1 MPAFNPTDSQ
11 LIADLR
17 ALHKASPKLVRSSTH
32 AAPAAPE
39 MQIESWK
46 MNEFKYYQVP
56 SPFPTLARGLFSI
69 ELPSSD
75 GAAKKKYRIVA
86 RGYDKFFNIGEVP
99 WTTWA
104 ALEAHTKPPY
114 ALTLKSNGCIILI
127 AALTP
132 TKLLVTS
139 KHSLGP
145 VPGQEESHAQV
156 GERWLR
162 KHLTDA
168 GKTVEGLAHTLWEKN
183 WTAVAELCDDEF
195 EEHVLPYPAEK
206 SGLHLH
212 GLNNSSASFGTQPPD
227 TVAAFAREWGLIET
241 LSTTLP
247 TIAAVREFTDDV
259 ARTGTWRGEAVEGFV
274 VRTTV
279 AEPPDTAESGKPGRS
294 PYVPGTAFFFKIKFD
309 EPYMMYRDWREIT
322 KAILSAKHGE
332 EPRIPRAK
340 MKRPETRMYTRW
352 VEGEIKRDRSQFDL
366 YLKGKGIIKTR
377 ERFLE
382 WMKTEEGKKA
392 QKRVNM
398 EDEKEGKTDFGK
410 TVIMPVAIPGCGKT
424 AVSVA
429 LAHLFGFV
437 HTQSDDVH
445 AKKAGPAFIRNV
457 TNLLKDHDIVIA
469 DKNNH
474 LIQHRQALRDA
485 TRSMRPRV
493 RLLALN
499 WALDRPAATIHRICA
514 DRILARGEY
523 HQTLRADGPAG
534 AHEEV
539 LWQFIRGAEPLSA
552 GEADAVIEMDIEETL
567 EDAVARAAGEIE
579 RVLGLPKPSREKMG
593 EALALARAYKP
604 EARKGDKKGE
614 AKKEK
619 APSAPRF
626 FGILAEVDL
635 ERALAPT
642 LEGEGKAVPK
652 QAKELWEHLKK
663 ESRLA
668 RRPHITLVHSK
679 SLPEELPLWERCNTL
694 HGLEAP
700 PLFKF
705 RLGHLVANERIM
717 AAAVE
722 DIDVDLQDDEDG
734 QVGREFA
741 ATLGKE
747 VRDRLHITV
756 GTRSSDVNPVEAK
769 ALVEEWR
776 KGRHGDSVVEVPI
789 QDFLLTSEFKSL
801 PCLDPAAMPPIPLPS
816 LKDKGNPLH
825 SARERELYESVLE
838 AEQQAVQRKT
848 GIDIVSARLVGYLL
862 LYPIGRSNN
871 RFVDEVAACSEKEGG
886 FINNIYAL
894 GQLCVEHIV
903 CLFLRHRQ
911 RASAPSEQLSKSA
924 FDRVRREIQ
933 IHLRQSPR
941 NHDDAKMQALLRDD
955 YRCIISGKLDIEC
968 VMESLVS
975 IPQGEYTTTTECCHI
990 FPESLGFFDCQKEK
1004 YVAPVWTVMDMFG
1017 YGSIQE
1023 ELTSNH
1029 IHRLENILTL
1039 SQDLHSVFDML
1050 LLWFEAIEDQP
1061 HSYYVR
1067 VAEPFVPAPPFPEKV
1082 QFVGKHDL
1090 PLPSPKYL
1098 AIHAACCRLAHMSGA
1113 AEYAEKIYRE
1123 EKTLDVLA
1131 ADGKSAPVLYF
1142 LLQHLV
1148 EPR

>member
-1 MPAFNPTDSQ
+1 MPTFNHIDSQ

-17 ALHKASPKLVRSSTH
+17 ALHKASPKLVRSSKH

-69 ELPSSD
+69 ELPSSND
-75 GAAKKKYRIVA
+75 AAAQKYRIVA

-114 ALTLKSNGCIILI
+114 DLTLKSNGCIILI

-132 TKLLVTS
+132 TQLLVTS

-145 VPGQEESHAQV
+145 VAAQPESHAQV

-162 KHLTDA
+162 KHLTAA
-168 GKTVEGLAHTLWEKN
+168 GKTAEDLAHTLWEKN

-212 GLNNSSASFGTQPPD
+212 GLNNSSANFATQPPD
-227 TVAAFAREWGLIET
+227 AVAAFAREWGLIET

-247 TIAAVREFTDDV
+247 TVAAVREFTDDI

-279 AEPPDTAESGKPGRS
+279 AEPPDTAEAGKPGRS
-294 PYVPGTAFFFKIKFD
+294 PYAPGTAFFFKVKFD

-322 KAILSAKHGE
+322 KAILSAKPGE
-332 EPRIPRAK
+332 EPRIPRSK
-340 MKRPETRMYTRW
+340 MKRPETRMYMRW
-352 VEGEIKRDRSQFDL
+352 VEGEIKRDRSQFDS
-366 YLKGKGIIKTR
+366 YAKGKGIIKTR
-377 ERFLE
+377 ETFLE

-392 QKRVNM
+392 QERAKV
-398 EDEKEGKTDFGK
+398 EGDKEEKSEFGK
-410 TVIMPVAIPGCGKT
+410 TVIMPIAIPGCGKT

-429 LAHLFGFV
+429 LAHLFGFA

-457 TNLLKDHDIVIA
+457 TTLLKSHDVVIA

-474 LIQHRQALRDA
+474 LVQHRHALREA
-485 TRSMRPRV
+485 TQSMTPRV

-499 WALDRPAATIHRICA
+499 WALDRPAAMIHRICA
-514 DRILARGEY
+514 DRILARGEN
-523 HQTLRADGPAG
+523 HQTLRAEGPAG

-552 GEADAVIEMDIEETL
+552 DEADAVIEMDIEENL

-579 RVLGLPKPSREKMG
+579 RVLGLPKPSGEKMG

-604 EARKGDKKGE
+604 EARKGDNKKGE
-614 AKKEK
+614 AKKETI
-619 APSAPRF
+619 PSAPRY

-652 QAKELWEHLKK
+652 KAKELWEQLKK
-663 ESRLA
+663 GGRLA

-679 SLPEELPLWERCNTL
+679 SLPDELPLWERCSTL
-694 HGLEAP
+694 NVLDAP

-705 RLGHLVANERIM
+705 RLGHLVANGRIM

-722 DIDVDLQDDEDG
+722 DIDVDLQDDEDS
-734 QVGREFA
+734 QVGREFVA
-741 ATLGKE
+741 QLGQE

-776 KGRHGDSVVEVPI
+776 KGRAGDGV
-789 QDFLLTSEFKSL
+789 
-801 PCLDPAAMPPIPLPS
+801 A
-816 LKDKGNPLH
+816 
-825 SARERELYESVLE
+825 
-838 AEQQAVQRKT
+838 
-848 GIDIVSARLVGYLL
+848 
-862 LYPIGRSNN
+862 
-871 RFVDEVAACSEKEGG
+871 EVAIENLWVKG
-886 FINNIYAL
+886 
-894 GQLCVEHIV
+894 
-903 CLFLRHRQ
+903 
-911 RASAPSEQLSKSA
+911 
-924 FDRVRREIQ
+924 RVRG
-933 IHLRQSPR
+933 LNS
-941 NHDDAKMQALLRDD
+941 
-955 YRCIISGKLDIEC
+955 
-968 VMESLVS
+968 
-975 IPQGEYTTTTECCHI
+975 
-990 FPESLGFFDCQKEK
+990 
-1004 YVAPVWTVMDMFG
+1004 
-1017 YGSIQE
+1017 
-1023 ELTSNH
+1023 
-1029 IHRLENILTL
+1029 
-1039 SQDLHSVFDML
+1039 
-1050 LLWFEAIEDQP
+1050 
-1061 HSYYVR
+1061 
-1067 VAEPFVPAPPFPEKV
+1067 
-1082 QFVGKHDL
+1082 
-1090 PLPSPKYL
+1090 
-1098 AIHAACCRLAHMSGA
+1098 
-1113 AEYAEKIYRE
+1113 
-1123 EKTLDVLA
+1123 
-1131 ADGKSAPVLYF
+1131 
-1142 LLQHLV
+1142 
-1148 EPR
+1148 